1 MRADTSP
8 SAERAMHCVCC
19 VSYIVPLFLRLLC
32 KLPNFAEKCTER
44 EGLSSICSLQSLP
57 SLTEMFDS
65 FPCLMLTLDLSYSI
79 CCYTVTVAKGGTRV
93 TCEEVRIGGNP
104 WQLWFWELEMV
115 WALLCCLWSGR
126 RHLRRFPVFYLKDGA
141 VILSLLTLCHCTVSV
156 LSLSWQEGKLKLSYS
171 KV

>member
-32 KLPNFAEKCTER
+32 KLLNFAEKCTER

-65 FPCLMLTLDLSYSI
+65 FPCLMLTLVLSYSI
-79 CCYTVTVAKGGTRV
+79 CFYTVTVAKGGTRV
-93 TCEEVRIGGNP
+93 TCEEV
-104 WQLWFWELEMV
+104 ED
-115 WALLCCLWSGR
+115 R
-126 RHLRRFPVFYLKDGA
+126 RKSLAVVVLGA
-141 VILSLLTLCHCTVSV
+141 RNGLGTLVLPMEWKETSEKISSLLLEGWGCYTFPLDTVS
-156 LSLSWQEGKLKLSYS
+156 LYS
-171 KV
+171 FCLVTELARR